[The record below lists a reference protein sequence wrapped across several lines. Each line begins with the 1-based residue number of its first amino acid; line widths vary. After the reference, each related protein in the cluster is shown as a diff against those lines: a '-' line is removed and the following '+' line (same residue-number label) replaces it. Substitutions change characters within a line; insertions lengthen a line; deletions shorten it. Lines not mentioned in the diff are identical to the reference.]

1 MFNMESRHL
10 LNLTV
15 QNVLGCI
22 SDNFNL
28 NNFPE
33 EHAPETPSKSVPFAV
48 LMGAILPILP
58 PYHKI
63 LHPPMKDAICIKGTV
78 KRATK
83 TGNLNCNIGAKRIE
97 WRFCAFYHPRV
108 NFVLQQTG
116 LLQIEKSCCRE
127 QKEIIRFATK
137 SAHVALLAQGK
148 LVLQEVTN

>member
-1 MFNMESRHL
+1 MESRHL
-10 LNLTV
+10 LNLSV

-116 LLQIEKSCCRE
+116 LLQRAERNYTFCNKICSCCFTCPR
-127 QKEIIRFATK
+127 QTCFAG
-137 SAHVALLAQGK
+137 SD
-148 LVLQEVTN
+148 